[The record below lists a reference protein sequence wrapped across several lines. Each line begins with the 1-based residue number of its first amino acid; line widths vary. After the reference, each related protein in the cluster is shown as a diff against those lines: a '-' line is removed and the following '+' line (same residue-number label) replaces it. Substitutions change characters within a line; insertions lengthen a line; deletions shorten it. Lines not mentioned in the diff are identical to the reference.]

1 MNDDIVIGILL
12 STLIILLLT
21 GGIALAFFMIGRQ
34 RVRQEV
40 ELAAARLAFEQEL
53 RKTEVEVSEHIM
65 GQFARELHDN
75 IGGHLSAIHFQI
87 EGEKIRHPELA
98 EGYRPV
104 EIYLEEAT
112 QQLRLLS
119 RTLNSD
125 FIAHTGL
132 LSAIEVEARRLQML
146 RQYRVHY
153 DPVEGVSNLDDNQ
166 ELMVL
171 RIFQEIT
178 NNALRHAGAS
188 NLYISIHNSGTNFEL
203 EVRDDGHGFDQEA
216 VFRSGKASGLRNI
229 LKRAALAGLT
239 CEIYTGEGGGTRFLL
254 KKLSS
259 SY

>member
-1 MNDDIVIGILL
+1 MTDFFFWIV
-12 STLIILLLT
+12 SVALLLLLLIVAIT
-21 GGIALAFFMIGRQ
+21 ITFFRITRQ
-34 RVRQEV
+34 RIQQEIQ
-40 ELAAARLAFEQEL
+40 LAAARLAFEQEL
-53 RKTEVEVSEHIM
+53 RKAEVEVTEHIM

-119 RTLNSD
+119 RTLNGD

-132 LSAIEVEARRLQML
+132 LSAIEVETRRLRML
-146 RQYRVHY
+146 RQCHVHY
-153 DPVEGVSNLDDNQ
+153 SPVTGVSNLDDNQ

-178 NNALRHAGAS
+178 NNALRHAGAA
-188 NLYISIHNSGTNFEL
+188 NLYIVIRNSGTNFEL
-203 EVRDDGHGFDQEA
+203 DVRDDGHGFDREA
-216 VFRSGKASGLRNI
+216 VFLSGKASGLRNI
-229 LKRAALAGLT
+229 LKRAGLAGLI
-239 CEIYTGEGGGTRFLL
+239 CEIHTGENAGTRFVL
-254 KKLSS
+254 KKLASS
-259 SY
+259 C